1 MDNVPKA
8 VNLYLFNLLNNNRGE
23 NMGRING
30 KNRNLGK
37 EEGHRGEKSVLWV
50 ILVYLYIPFS

>member
-1 MDNVPKA
+1 MDSLPKA
-8 VNLYLFNLLNNNRGE
+8 INLYLFIIFNNHGE

-37 EEGHRGEKSVLWV
+37 EEEHRGEKSVLWV
-50 ILVYLYIPFS
+50 ILLYLYIPFS